1 MAQVIYSEYREYRF
15 KNKFSNISE
24 GGSHVINIKLAQMT
38 SLSTVHVGS
47 FALDGNLVKSCY
59 PKIC

>member
-47 FALDGNLVKSCY
+47 FALDGNLVKSC
-59 PKIC
+59 